1 MRSVTPCAKIDV
13 HAHAILHRD
22 LEYRTSIDISPEEL
36 IALYDAVGVERGV
49 LQPIV
54 SPEWITSPMTN
65 GDTCAIARRW
75 PDRFFWF
82 FNADPRTISNLPDT
96 DFSDMIRF
104 FLKLGAVGMGELTAN
119 LYADDPMVDNLF
131 TQLEAFDL
139 PVTIHVGPTK
149 GGCYGLVDEVGLPR
163 LEKML
168 KKHPGLKIL
177 GHSQPFWA
185 EIDAGCSQ
193 ETRGQYP
200 TGKVREGRLAAL
212 MREYGNLYCDMSANS
227 CYNALRRDPD
237 YAYRFIDEF
246 ADRMLYA
253 IDACL
258 PKQNPYV
265 YSMARW
271 LDESAAAGCIA
282 PAKYR
287 AICREN
293 AVRVLKLPLP
303 AES

>member
-237 YAYRFIDEF
+237 SPTGSSTSSPTACSTPSTRASPNRTLTSTAWRGGWTSPRRRAASPPRNTGPSAGRTPF
-246 ADRMLYA
+246 A
-253 IDACL
+253 C
-258 PKQNPYV
+258 
-265 YSMARW
+265 
-271 LDESAAAGCIA
+271 
-282 PAKYR
+282 
-287 AICREN
+287 
-293 AVRVLKLPLP
+293 
-303 AES
+303 